1 MEDFVNS
8 EAKLIAA
15 ICKNKDMYVA
25 LNEGLDEIFQT
36 HGDVWDY
43 IKDYHDR
50 YQSVPDLGTVQEKFR
65 DLESYNPTSET
76 KFYVDEAKEEYAS
89 NLLEAT
95 LLAASKNIKQ
105 GVPARVILEDLYGEV
120 SKLTRITTVVR
131 DVDIAKEWMARLDY
145 MKEIASLNEDGFL
158 TGGGIAT
165 GISPIDVEFGGF
177 RGGDFIVIMGW
188 TGSMK
193 SWLSTLLACRAWE
206 QGKKVMFVSLEMSP
220 PEVAAR
226 VDTIMAAGEFSNR
239 DLLSGAVEYDKFESW
254 AKKKYDERGGLIV
267 ISNEGIDE
275 ITVETVQAKV
285 EQHRP
290 DMVIVDYHQLFDD
303 ARRGKSE
310 TERNK
315 NISKDFKKLA
325 MRNNIPVIDITAVT
339 MEDGSQGKRPPLL
352 EEVAWSK
359 QIAYDANLCLAVNT
373 DKVNP
378 TQQVMEVVTR
388 KTRRG
393 NEFSFFLR
401 WNVDRGEVA
410 KVEFDE
416 S

>member
-1 MEDFVNS
+1 MNS
-8 EAKLIAA
+8 EARLIAA
-15 ICKNKDMYVA
+15 LCKNKDMYVA
-25 LNEGLDEIFQT
+25 LNEGLDEVFTT
-36 HGDVWDY
+36 HGDVWEY
-43 IKDYHDR
+43 VKEHHQR
-50 YQSVPDLGTVQEKFR
+50 YSSVPDIGVVQEKFR
-65 DLESYNPTSET
+65 DLEDYQPKSET
-76 KFYVDEAKEEYAS
+76 KFYVDELKEEYAR
-89 NLLEAT
+89 NLLESMLLGAT
-95 LLAASKNIKQ
+95 KSIKQ
-105 GVPARVILEDLYGEV
+105 GVPSRHILEDLYGDV
-120 SKLTRITTVVR
+120 SRLTRITSVVK
-131 DVDIAKEWMARLDY
+131 DIDIAKEWASRLDH
-145 MKEIASLNEDGFL
+145 MRELSEMNEDGFL
-158 TGGGIAT
+158 MGGGIAT
-165 GISPIDVEFGGF
+165 GIAPIDVEFGGF

-193 SWLSTLLACRAWE
+193 SWLSSLLACRAWE

-239 DLLSGAVEYDKFESW
+239 DLLSGAIEFDQFEAW
-254 AKKKYDERGGLIV
+254 AKKKYDDRGGLIV
-267 ISNEGIDE
+267 VSNEGIDE

-290 DMVIVDYHQLFDD
+290 DLVICDYHQLFDD

-373 DKVNP
+373 DKVKP
-378 TQQVMEVVTR
+378 DTQIMEVVTR

-393 NEFSFFLR
+393 HEFDFYLR

-410 KVEFDE
+410 KVEFDAD
-416 S
+416 